1 MFLLLNATRLLFYSL
16 LGIAALFGDIYW
28 WVPIAWILWDTQVH
42 LMIKIPFTKSKVK
55 DSPFNWNNYT
65 PPSTDNKNQEKN
77 DVIKQGRGG
86 KPNSL
91 SLDRINNDLGYI
103 PGNIQVIS
111 LLANQMKS
119 IANKAQLIRFADWI
133 YKN

>member
-1 MFLLLNATRLLFYSL
+1 M
-16 LGIAALFGDIYW
+16 
-28 WVPIAWILWDTQVH
+28 
-42 LMIKIPFTKSKVK
+42 
-55 DSPFNWNNYT
+55 
-65 PPSTDNKNQEKN
+65 
-77 DVIKQGRGG
+77 IKQGRGG

-133 YKN
+133 YKNYV